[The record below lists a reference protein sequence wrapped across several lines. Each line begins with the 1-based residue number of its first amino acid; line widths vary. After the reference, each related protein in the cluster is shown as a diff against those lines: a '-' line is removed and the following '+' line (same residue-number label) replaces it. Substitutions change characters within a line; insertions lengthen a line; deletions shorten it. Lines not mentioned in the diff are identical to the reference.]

1 MTACY
6 SAFLRVGITTKKM
19 TDAGIKRL
27 ILVTALEAEVQGMIA
42 ENKKRED
49 EGLAQAYGNEQF
61 VYMAEQMREIANM
74 HDDQVMGVVL

>member
-19 TDAGIKRL
+19 TDAGVKRL
-27 ILVTALEAEVQGMIA
+27 ILVTSLETEVQGMIA

-49 EGLAQAYGNEQF
+49 EGLAQAYGNDQF
-61 VYMAEQMREIANM
+61 VYIAEQMREIANM
-74 HDDQVMGVVL
+74 HDDQVMGV

>member
-6 SAFLRVGITTKKM
+6 SAFLRGGITTKKM
-19 TDAGIKRL
+19 TDAGVKRL
-27 ILVTALEAEVQGMIA
+27 ILVTALETEVQGMIA

-49 EGLAQAYGNEQF
+49 EGLTQAYDNGRF

-74 HDDQVMGVVL
+74 HDDQVMGL